1 MAMLA
6 RLRWLFVAAVL
17 GSLVGFLVSYLFNP
31 RYSASA
37 VLQVHDPSLQC
48 RGCGLP
54 DKSVSQR
61 KLANYLQQVFFLN
74 NLRPLIERERIASP
88 EDVGKV
94 YWETHKKTK
103 LQVDGFVA
111 SPVPLGENLDLI
123 YTDST
128 PQRAEGFCSLLT
140 SAILERTRVDQE
152 AANEAFMKAAR
163 GPLGAISIIGQPPQ
177 PYGVDVMLPCA
188 EGTRDFSHAILCA
201 AIGSAVGLLFGIA
214 LVAARRNSLHRV
226 VLLQR

>member
-1 MAMLA
+1 MATV
-6 RLRWLFVAAVL
+6 F
-17 GSLVGFLVSYLFNP
+17 GSLVGFLASYLFIP

-61 KLANYLQQVFFLN
+61 KLANYLQQVFSLN
-74 NLRPLIERERIASP
+74 HLQPLIERERIARP
-88 EDVGKV
+88 EDIGKV
-94 YWETHKKTK
+94 FWETHKKIK
-103 LQVDGFVA
+103 VRVDGFVA
-111 SPVPLGENLDLI
+111 SPAPLGENLDLI

-128 PQRAEGFCSLLT
+128 PQRAEDFCSLLT
-140 SAILERTRVDQE
+140 SAILERTRVDRE
-152 AANEAFMKAAR
+152 AAAEAFMKAAR

-201 AIGSAVGLLFGIA
+201 VIGSAVGLLFGIA
-214 LVAARRNSLHRV
+214 LVAARRKSFKRIAAP
-226 VLLQR
+226 RG